1 MTEQERA
8 AWKLQNKFLLAE
20 QVTNRKRSERLEDE
34 ADGWPRVELENYRRE
49 RIERKEKSMKG
60 YHVEHILDELV
71 DAMTSIDRAYAIAKY
86 GGNDT
91 VVALMLREAS
101 DAVATL
107 YQELGVRLITKET
120 K

>member
-20 QVTNRKRSERLEDE
+20 QVTNRERS
-34 ADGWPRVELENYRRE
+34 E
-49 RIERKEKSMKG
+49 RIERKERSMKE

-91 VVALMLREAS
+91 VATKALKEAS
-101 DAVATL
+101 DAVAAI
-107 YQELGVRLITKET
+107 YQKLGVRLITKET

>member
-1 MTEQERA
+1 M
-8 AWKLQNKFLLAE
+8 
-20 QVTNRKRSERLEDE
+20 
-34 ADGWPRVELENYRRE
+34 
-49 RIERKEKSMKG
+49 KE

-71 DAMTSIDRAYAIAKY
+71 DAGNSIDRAYAIAKY

-91 VVALMLREAS
+91 VVTRVLKEAS
-101 DAVATL
+101 DAIAAL